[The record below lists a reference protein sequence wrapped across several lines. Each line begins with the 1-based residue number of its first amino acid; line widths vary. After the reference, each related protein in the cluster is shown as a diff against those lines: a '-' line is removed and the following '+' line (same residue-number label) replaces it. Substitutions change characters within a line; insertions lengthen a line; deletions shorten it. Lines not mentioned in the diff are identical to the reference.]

1 LTHKKFQLVIL
12 LFLTV
17 FQAYSQQAGTPFIT
31 NYPPDLYK
39 AQVQNFAIAQD
50 KRGVKFFG
58 NTSGVLEYDGNAWR
72 LIKTPGQVSS
82 IAVDS
87 TGIIY
92 VGIIGDFGYLHPD
105 SLGRYQYLSLKEK
118 IPRQH
123 REFNTVWGTFA
134 SSNRIFFQSFDKIF
148 ILQNGNIRIVYPKNI
163 FHRSFLV
170 DHSFY
175 VLDTGQGL
183 MTYKNDS
190 LQLIEGGERF
200 AGERIYAM
208 LPWRQDEIL
217 ISTRTKSILIYSP
230 QQDNKF
236 YKPAGFEA
244 LDKFLIKNLMY
255 CGTVLDNGLFAI
267 GTITGGIVVF
277 NRGGN
282 IQTIYNTGSGLNNN
296 AINSLYYDN
305 NKQLWADTDN
315 GISMVQI
322 NVPFQRFTE
331 KNGLKGIPMC
341 IDFFNDRLYVGTSQ
355 YLCVQNP
362 DGNFESITGTEDQN
376 WQLLR
381 ANGTLLLADNNG
393 LFEIKEKQAIPVIKS
408 ANFLNLCPLNNKPDY
423 LLAGF
428 GMSGKGLCLLEYDQ
442 KRWKIKNTIKG
453 FTKNPYFIIQ
463 DKEENI
469 WMWTYGLYKL
479 KLNET
484 LDSAVSVMQFTTR
497 QGLPT
502 ENTTPYLLK
511 TGEVVFGTEKGIY
524 RYHSATNT
532 FEQHPDFKM
541 LTGAVN
547 SFQQQKNGDIWF
559 QENMGNGI
567 YETGIL
573 KFTNSGYQL
582 IKQPFYK
589 FNDYQVDNLYY
600 GFYVASDSVVFIGTN
615 KGLLQY
621 NPMQKVE
628 YNTPFHTLIR
638 NVFAKDSLLF
648 GGATDNLNEFEN
660 IKGGVV
666 PYRQNDLVFHYAAV
680 YYEDAEKNLY
690 SYRLIGS
697 DTTWSAWVS
706 DFKKEYTNLN
716 EGKYIFEVKSKNQYK
731 IVGKPASYSFRILPP
746 WYRTWWAYGGYLVLL
761 ILIMWLVVKIN
772 IRHLLKQK
780 EKLELIVTERTAE
793 VVNQKKQIETS
804 LDIVSSQKKQIEIAH
819 EEITASITYAKY
831 IQSSVLPKTDQL
843 ESFLGEYF
851 ILNKPKEIVSGD
863 FYWVS
868 KIDNKTI
875 IAVADCT
882 GHGVPGAFMSMLGIT
897 LLNEIVN
904 KESNTN
910 PAVILDR
917 LRNEVTASL
926 KQKGDRW
933 EQKDGMDIALCTF
946 DLENMK
952 LQFAGAI
959 NPLYLIRTSAKE
971 NVGITDT
978 RINSDL
984 NLIEIKGDAMPIG
997 ITDEMNSFTC
1007 QEIDIQKGDSFYLFT
1022 DGFPDQFGGPNHKKF
1037 SHKQFRE
1044 LLIRTKTESL
1054 PDQQLML
1061 ENVLHEWMGNT
1072 SQTDDILV
1080 IGFRIN

>member
-1 LTHKKFQLVIL
+1 MQKLKRFQITFS
-12 LFLTV
+12 LFLIV
-17 FQAYSQQAGTPFIT
+17 LNIWSQQTGTPFIT

-58 NTSGVLEYDGNAWR
+58 NSSGVLEYDGNAWR
-72 LIKTPGQVSS
+72 LIKTPSQVSS

-118 IPRQH
+118 IPQQH
-123 REFNTVWGTFA
+123 REFNTVWSTFA
-134 SSNRIFFQSFDKIF
+134 SGNRIFFQSFDKIF

-163 FHRSFLV
+163 FLRSFLV

-183 MTYKNDS
+183 MTYKNDT

-200 AGERIYAM
+200 ADERIYVM
-208 LPWRQDEIL
+208 LPWHQDEIL
-217 ISTRTKSILIYSP
+217 ISTRTKGIWIYSP

-236 YKPAGFEA
+236 YKPVGFEA
-244 LDKFLIKNLMY
+244 LDHFLIKNLMY

-277 NRGGN
+277 NQDGN
-282 IQTIYNTGSGLNNN
+282 IQTIYNTASGLNNN
-296 AINSLYYDN
+296 AINCLYYDN
-305 NKQLWADTDN
+305 NKLLWADTDN

-355 YLCVQNP
+355 NLCVQNP
-362 DGNFESITGTEDQN
+362 DGNFDSITGTEDQN

-469 WMWTYGLYKL
+469 WVWTYGLYKL
-479 KLNET
+479 KLNEDM
-484 LDSAVSVMQFTTR
+484 DSAVSVMQFTTR

-541 LTGAVN
+541 LTGTVN

-573 KFTNSGYQL
+573 KCTNSGYQL

-589 FNDYQVDNLYY
+589 FNDYQIDNQFY

-638 NVFAKDSLLF
+638 KVLAKDSLLF
-648 GGATDNLNEFEN
+648 GGATDNINEFEN
-660 IKGGVV
+660 IKGGVI

-690 SYRLIGS
+690 SYRLLGS

-706 DFKKEYTNLN
+706 DFKKEYTNLS
-716 EGKYIFEVKSKNQYK
+716 EGKYNFEVKSKNQYK
-731 IVGKPASYSFRILPP
+731 ITGKTASYSFRILPP

-761 ILIMWLVVKIN
+761 ILIMWVVVKIN
-772 IRHLLKQK
+772 IQRLVKQK
-780 EKLELIVTERTAE
+780 EELEVVVSERTAE
-793 VVNQKKQIETS
+793 VVKQKKQIEM
-804 LDIVSSQKKQIEIAH
+804 AH
-819 EEITASITYAKY
+819 EQITASINYAQY
-831 IQSSVLPKTDQL
+831 IQSSAFPKEEQI
-843 ESFLGEYF
+843 EACLGEHF
-851 ILNKPKEIVSGD
+851 ILLKPAEVVSGD

-868 KIDNKTI
+868 ETENKTI
-875 IAVADCT
+875 VAAADCT

-904 KESNTN
+904 KESNTD
-910 PAVILDR
+910 PGTILDR
-917 LRNEVTASL
+917 LRMEVLASL
-926 KQKGDRW
+926 KQKGDKW
-933 EQKDGMDIALCTF
+933 EQKDGMDIAICTI
-946 DLENMK
+946 DRQNMK

-959 NPLYLIRTSAKE
+959 NPLCIIRKSSLE
-971 NVGITDT
+971 NIGI
-978 RINSDL
+978 IHNEVSSDVR
-984 NLIEIKGDAMPIG
+984 LIEIKGDPMPIG

-1022 DGFPDQFGGPNHKKF
+1022 DGFPDQFGGTNHKKF
-1037 SHKQFRE
+1037 SHKQFRD
-1044 LLIRTKTESL
+1044 LLVKTKTKTMSG
-1054 PDQQLML
+1054 QKLML
-1061 ENVLHEWMGNT
+1061 EKILNEWMGNT
-1072 SQTDDILV
+1072 RQTDDILV